1 MVQCAVIGK
10 CRVPADMPLGEV
22 LDALRQ
28 TRRGKFEIYE
38 RIFSRG
44 SWLKDV
50 LLLVNDPDPYVASL
64 YRTRV
69 RSTVSAARLIGEWSG
84 GNQPRTRNLTRLTST
99 VRWRERAHAICSR
112 LGAFSSLRR
121 CSGCATPREPS
132 ATRYRPGVLLQAPGA
147 RLWTSQRGSELVRIP
162 KAGRRDR
169 EAGALK
175 KRRHPLVN
183 ENNLLF
189 GEATTG
195 SRLFHEAGILGKREN
210 STKAHAHHSRA
221 PFPPDTVV

>member
-1 MVQCAVIGK
+1 MQCAVIGK

-112 LGAFSSLRR
+112 LGAFSSQWLRDAAR
-121 CSGCATPREPS
+121 AVCDEISPGGYFFKPQALVCRRANAEASRFES
-132 ATRYRPGVLLQAPGA
+132 RRPGGA
-147 RLWTSQRGSELVRIP
+147 T
-162 KAGRRDR
+162 GRP
-169 EAGALK
+169 AL
-175 KRRHPLVN
+175 
-183 ENNLLF
+183 
-189 GEATTG
+189 
-195 SRLFHEAGILGKREN
+195 
-210 STKAHAHHSRA
+210 STNADIRW
-221 PFPPDTVV
+221 